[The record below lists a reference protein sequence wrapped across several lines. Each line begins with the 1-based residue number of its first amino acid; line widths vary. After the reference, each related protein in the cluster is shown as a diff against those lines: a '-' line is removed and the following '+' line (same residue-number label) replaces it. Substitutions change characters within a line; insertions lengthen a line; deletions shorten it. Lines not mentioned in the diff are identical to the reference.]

1 MSRVLAR
8 EMGRHAGTEVTLQ
21 GWVHNIRKIGAV
33 AFLVLRDRSGQ
44 AQVVLEG
51 DMLAA
56 LPTLESVVAVSGWVK
71 PDARAPG
78 GAELRA
84 RQLSV
89 ISPAH
94 RLPPFELNRP
104 ELTAGPEVV
113 LDHRVLGLR
122 HPKLH
127 ATLTVQSELIRGFRE
142 FLRGEGFT
150 EVHTPKIVATGTE
163 GGSELFPV
171 QYFEQQAYLAQSPQ
185 FYKQML
191 VGAGYERV
199 YEVGAVYR
207 AEQHNTSRHLNE
219 YVSLDV
225 EMGFISGEEE
235 IMALE
240 ERMLAQM
247 FAGVAETCEA
257 ELALHGAKVPE
268 VRDVPR
274 VPLAEAQAILE
285 RRFGK
290 LLPPGD
296 LDPESE
302 RLLCQ
307 YVAESG
313 RPGLVFIT
321 RWPRFVRPMYAQPTA
336 DAPELTASF
345 DLLMNGLEVT
355 TGGQRMHD
363 PTVLEASIRSRGL
376 DPEGFAFYLEV
387 FWHGMPPHG
396 GFAIGA
402 ERLTARLLGLGNVRE
417 ASAFPRD
424 RTRLVP

>member
-1 MSRVLAR
+1 MSARRVLTR
-8 EMGRHAGTEVTLQ
+8 ELTRHAGTEVLLQ
-21 GWVHNIRKIGAV
+21 GWVHNIRKIGSL
-33 AFLVLRDRSGQ
+33 AFLVLRDRAGL
-44 AQVVLEG
+44 AQVVVEG
-51 DMLAA
+51 GLLAA
-56 LPTLESVVAVSGWVK
+56 LPELESVLSVTGSVRA
-71 PDARAPG
+71 DARAPG

-84 RQLSV
+84 TGLSV
-89 ISPAH
+89 LARAH

-104 ELTAGPEVV
+104 ELSAGPEVV
-113 LDHRVLGLR
+113 LEHRVLSLR

-127 ATLTVQSELIRGFRE
+127 AVFTVQSELVRGFRE
-142 FLRGEGFT
+142 YLRGEGFT

-171 QYFEQQAYLAQSPQ
+171 QYFEQPAYLAQSPQ

-199 YEVGAVYR
+199 YEVAPVYR

-219 YVSLDV
+219 YVSLDL
-225 EMGFISGEEE
+225 EMGFITGEEE

-240 ERMLAQM
+240 ERLLAQM
-247 FAGVAETCEA
+247 FAGVAATCEA
-257 ELALHGAKVPE
+257 ELALHGVTVPE
-268 VRDVPR
+268 VREIPR
-274 VPLAEAQAILE
+274 IPLTEAQAILE

-290 LLPPGD
+290 RLPPGD

-307 YVAESG
+307 YVPAG
-313 RPGLVFIT
+313 MVFIT
-321 RWPRFVRPMYAQPTA
+321 RWPRSVRPMYAQPCA
-336 DAPELTASF
+336 EAPALTASF
-345 DLLMNGLEVT
+345 DLLLNGLEVT
-355 TGGQRMHD
+355 TGGQRIHD
-363 PTVLEASIRSRGL
+363 PELLTESIRGRGL
-376 DPEGFAFYLEV
+376 DPASFASYLEV

-417 ASAFPRD
+417 ACAFPRD
-424 RTRLVP
+424 RTRLTP